1 MEQAALLEKRDRT
14 VPGYSTFSP
23 MDTWRRCIIYH
34 LIYHHTL
41 SLHLNHLL
49 LLHTYVL
56 GIFVVAISIHL
67 YFLFSVVSLFC
78 IFEVTFARCTIHG
91 WSHALLVVVPLGL
104 LAWTAATQLVPLQS
118 LGTKIF
124 CGFFLSLISLL
135 LQVAGHHAW
144 EEFEAPPQ
152 TLHGLLAAPVL
163 EWTSMWLR
171 LYPDEGVW
179 DEVRRAREE
188 ARRR

>member
-124 CGFFLSLISLL
+124 CGFFFVTHLSSSPSSWPSCM
-135 LQVAGHHAW
+135 G
-144 EEFEAPPQ
+144 
-152 TLHGLLAAPVL
+152 
-163 EWTSMWLR
+163 
-171 LYPDEGVW
+171 GVW
-179 DEVRRAREE
+179 STTTNLAWSAGCTSTGVDLNVAASVSWRGCLGWS
-188 ARRR
+188 